1 MPQLLLL
8 LHALATW
15 YMVGLIWMVQIVHYP
30 MFDRVGSDQFAQ
42 YEKDHSRLITPIV
55 GIPMLIELG
64 TAVALLCMPGF
75 APITYR
81 LIGVGLVIIV
91 AIWLVTA
98 TLSVPC
104 HQQLAAGFNATA
116 HQKLVLTNWL
126 RTLGWTVRGGIVA
139 WILYQQLQA
148 ASPTVGT

>member
-30 MFDRVGSDQFAQ
+30 MFDRVGSNQFPR
-42 YEKDHSRLITPIV
+42 YEIDHSRLITPIV
-55 GIPMLIELG
+55 GIPMLLELG
-64 TAVALLCMPGF
+64 TAIALLFMPGF
-75 APITYR
+75 TPLTYR
-81 LIGVGLVIIV
+81 LIGVGLAIII

-104 HQQLAAGFNATA
+104 HQQLAEGFDAAA

-139 WILYQQLQA
+139 WILYQQMQSL
-148 ASPTVGT
+148 SPTAGT